1 MAKAG
6 RDLRR
11 EIALGLQKCIVEK
24 GWAATKL
31 NDIAAKAEL
40 VPSHVR
46 YYFPNKEDMLTYR
59 FAELCDEFALRV
71 CRLDRSSPML
81 WFQQFGYLAF
91 NENPRWRESL
101 LVLMEMNVAVFH
113 SQRMSKIKAE
123 ADRRIL
129 RQFEHQLSK
138 LALAASLTPSAAA
151 QLAFATMMGLMTN
164 EVFESGPSVAE
175 ARSLFFASLES
186 ITGLPVTSTAV
197 PEDLGER
204 VLRLGL
210 SEHSEHRT
218 VNSTPTNVALAA
230 FSDDRV
236 HQ

>member
-6 RDLRR
+6 KDLRR

-46 YYFPNKEDMLTYR
+46 YYFPNKEEMLTYR
-59 FAELCDEFALRV
+59 FAELCDEFAFRV
-71 CRLDRSSPML
+71 YLLDRSSPIV

-91 NENPRWRESL
+91 NENPRWKEVL

-113 SQRMSKIKAE
+113 SERMSRIKVE
-123 ADRRIL
+123 ADQRIL
-129 RQFEHQLSK
+129 REFEDQLSK
-138 LALAASLTPSAAA
+138 LTLAANLTPSAAA

-186 ITGLPVTSTAV
+186 ITGLQLTSTAV

-210 SEHSEHRT
+210 GDHRT
-218 VNSTPTNVALAA
+218 VHSTPPEASLA
-230 FSDDRV
+230 SLNDYRV
-236 HQ
+236 RQ